1 MAFSVL
7 RNFGIK
13 AFYGIAN
20 APEVIT
26 QSIKPALFSKLP
38 ILSNNSDTSLQ
49 VTSVRWRTRV
59 PKPKK
64 TGQFPPD
71 LFKVN
76 NFPPIFINKRLRLHQ
91 HST

>member
-71 LFKVN
+71 FFKVN
-76 NFPPIFINKRLRLHQ
+76 NFSTYSIINVYSYIIHL
-91 HST
+91 